1 MTPSDKASSD
11 TPSDG
16 PMPETGGAKAV
27 NRPNPARPLPGAIP
41 GGMPGAMPDR
51 LPETAPAPDFDAK
64 STAKNL
70 LRAVRA
76 GALAT
81 IDRNT
86 GHPFGSLVNVA
97 TDSDGSPL
105 ILISRLSSHT
115 ANLEADGR
123 ASVLLAT
130 AGKGDPLAHPRL
142 TVLGRFAKI
151 PRNAADE
158 ARSRRRFLA
167 RHPKAELYAGFAD
180 FALWRMTVASAHLNA
195 GFARAADLT
204 ATDVMTDVS
213 DARDLLEAEVSAVA
227 HMNND
232 HADAVALYATR
243 LLRATAG
250 PWRVTG
256 IDPDGLDLA
265 CGDAVLRL
273 QFPQRV
279 TAAGQLREVLARLAK
294 LARES

>member
-1 MTPSDKASSD
+1 MTPSDKAPNSAPNSAPRNAPMAESSRL
-11 TPSDG
+11 
-16 PMPETGGAKAV
+16 EGA
-27 NRPNPARPLPGAIP
+27 NRLTADRPLPGV
-41 GGMPGAMPDR
+41 MPDR

-64 STAKNL
+64 STAKKL
-70 LRAVRA
+70 LRSIRA

-115 ANLEADGR
+115 ANLETDSR

-151 PRNAADE
+151 ARDASDE
-158 ARSRRRFLA
+158 AHLRRRFLA

-180 FALWRMTVASAHLNA
+180 FALWRMTVESAHLNA
-195 GFARAADLT
+195 GFARAADLI
-204 ATDVMTDVS
+204 AADVMTDIS
-213 DARDLLEAEVSAVA
+213 GARDLLEIEASAVA
-227 HMNND
+227 HMNDD
-232 HADAVALYATR
+232 HADAVALYATK
-243 LLRATAG
+243 LLAAAAG

-256 IDPDGLDLA
+256 LDPDGLDLA

-273 QFPQRV
+273 EFSQRV
-279 TAAGQLREVLARLAK
+279 TGAGQLREILADLAK
-294 LARES
+294 QARGSS